1 MTQVMIIYISSNCV
15 TKTKAVSEAFVD
27 MTFFGNELLL
37 PLWGNNKYRHTKN
50 DDDDD
55 DEFV

>member
-37 PLWGNNKYRHTKN
+37 PLWGNNKYCHTKN
-50 DDDDD
+50 DDDD
-55 DEFV
+55 EFV